1 MDGGAIA
8 LHAFNPKAATVLFN
22 KFLAE
27 HQSQAGARFSFRT
40 PAVCIAVETEE
51 VADLCFAHADAAVS
65 HRYRDGLPGWL
76 AGGNTDLAS
85 PGCEFDSVEYQ
96 VAYDTFKHVGVGHQY
111 QVFRDVEAEA
121 DLLFKGCLTHQ
132 VGAGG
137 NPFPEDKG
145 YRIKAVHAPLHP
157 RPFEE
162 IFQEVE

>member
-51 VADLCFAHADAAVS
+51 VADLCFAHADA
-65 HRYRDGLPGWL
+65 
-76 AGGNTDLAS
+76 GNTDLAS